1 MIFPMH
7 NGHAMPCLLEAPSS
21 SPGCRAGWVPTP
33 RPTFSKKFSRHLSTA
48 PEMWE
53 NMEKP
58 PNHLGSW
65 FLMAG
70 GLPVYPK
77 SSKSEHFGT
86 EIQDQP
92 LTQIPSGCPGS
103 FCTTLTELSLAPR
116 PMTKRRKFATAK
128 VSLSAKPRKLHA
140 NPTVCFFL
148 GTIEG
153 PDWYLTPFN
162 VWENE
167 LLLILI
173 HRLRK
178 GRVLMNQPTSR
189 KRTKDIS
196 MKELG
201 SCPCGCLPSRNLLDA
216 RKVTNSQIS

>member
-1 MIFPMH
+1 
-7 NGHAMPCLLEAPSS
+7 
-21 SPGCRAGWVPTP
+21 
-33 RPTFSKKFSRHLSTA
+33 
-48 PEMWE
+48 
-53 NMEKP
+53 
-58 PNHLGSW
+58 
-65 FLMAG
+65 
-70 GLPVYPK
+70 
-77 SSKSEHFGT
+77 
-86 EIQDQP
+86 
-92 LTQIPSGCPGS
+92 
-103 FCTTLTELSLAPR
+103 
-116 PMTKRRKFATAK
+116 
-128 VSLSAKPRKLHA
+128 
-140 NPTVCFFL
+140 L

-167 LLLILI
+167 LLLFILI